1 MMTFKNKV
9 NDIAQIKDFYTF
21 AEALEEY
28 AIDGKTEGTS
38 AHRIRAACL

>member
-21 AEALEEY
+21 AEVRGSTGRVC
-28 AIDGKTEGTS
+28 D
-38 AHRIRAACL
+38 